1 MNAMGQ
7 GFTMALRR
15 GNTWLLQYQ
24 GDNGETRRSEATLS
38 DENISRLAESLRGG
52 GLNQEEVMIGSA
64 VVQMANARTRGQGE
78 DFEISD
84 AEVDEFLANVRV

>member
-1 MNAMGQ
+1 
-7 GFTMALRR
+7 
-15 GNTWLLQYQ
+15 
-24 GDNGETRRSEATLS
+24 
-38 DENISRLAESLRGG
+38 
-52 GLNQEEVMIGSA
+52 MIGSA